1 VYWRENAT
9 GESALHLF
17 LKNVGKAFLYNQECH
32 LVDTEVRLNQIGL
45 KRFHELDNHTV
56 IDVCG
61 VGLKYSSH
69 GKKSVQLQKA
79 FQDFEL
85 VDVERYEFGYNILR
99 GIEVKVSRSDF
110 RNGFVCSGCN
120 YHYLLTPMRLV
131 AGYEVPKGVGLIEYN
146 KYKFSCQLSEED
158 TFHLKGL
165 RVIKR
170 PSFRRIPQFQI
181 DNVIT
186 NIASRSRKKCI
197 EQAAED
203 IRNGIN
209 K

>member
-1 VYWRENAT
+1 M
-9 GESALHLF
+9 
-17 LKNVGKAFLYNQECH
+17 YNQECH

-45 KRFHELDNHTV
+45 RRFHELDNHTV

-69 GKKSVQLQKA
+69 GKKSVQLQEA

-110 RNGFVCSGCN
+110 RNGFICSGCN

-131 AGYEVPKGVGLIEYN
+131 ARYEVPKGVGLIEYN
-146 KYKFSCQLSEED
+146 KFKFSCQLSEED
-158 TFHLKGL
+158 TFRLKGL

-170 PSFRRIPQFQI
+170 PSLRRIPQFQI

-186 NIASRSRKKCI
+186 NIASRSRKKRI